1 MLLRYNGILRFG
13 VQVCLFLFEVL
24 QWEDEISIF
33 ENVGGVDEVFAN
45 VNIIPSQSH
54 SFSNVESVH

>member
-1 MLLRYNGILRFG
+1 M
-13 VQVCLFLFEVL
+13 V
-24 QWEDEISIF
+24 EDEICIF
-33 ENVGGVDEVFAN
+33 ENVGGVDEVFAE

>member
-1 MLLRYNGILRFG
+1 M
-13 VQVCLFLFEVL
+13 V
-24 QWEDEISIF
+24 EDEICIF
-33 ENVGGVDEVFAN
+33 ENVGGVDEVFVE

>member
-1 MLLRYNGILRFG
+1 VFKYVFL
-13 VQVCLFLFEVL
+13 LFEVL
-24 QWEDEISIF
+24 QWEDEICIF